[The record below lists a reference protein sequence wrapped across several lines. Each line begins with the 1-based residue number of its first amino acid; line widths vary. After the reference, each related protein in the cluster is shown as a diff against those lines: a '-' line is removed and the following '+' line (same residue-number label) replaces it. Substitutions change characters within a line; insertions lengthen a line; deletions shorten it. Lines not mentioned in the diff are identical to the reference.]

1 MLVCHCRRVNDR
13 AVKETVEA
21 GARTVP
27 DVAARCGA
35 GTRCGGCWAAI
46 DQLLATV
53 RDDAGPPCRDAVG
66 SAA

>member
-13 AVKETVEA
+13 AVKATVAA

-35 GTRCGGCWAAI
+35 GTRCGGCWPAI
-46 DQLLATV
+46 DQLLATLGAEPE
-53 RDDAGPPCRDAVG
+53 RRSFEAVG
-66 SAA
+66 SVA